1 MPIAVPSTDSTPAN
15 LSEPPIDF
23 LVIGAGVAGLS
34 AAIRLANAGS
44 VLVVTKEEL
53 AESNTAYAQGGIA
66 VAMGGE
72 EDVALHLE
80 DTIAAGDGLVDA
92 EAARILVEQGPQRVQ
107 ELLEWGTSFDRENGK
122 LMLTRE
128 GAHSRSRILHANG
141 DATGREI
148 AVSLLRYVR
157 VLRNVRLLEWTTG
170 IDFLVESHD
179 GKSRVAGA
187 TLLDGEG
194 GILTVHARAT
204 LIASGGA
211 GQVYSDTT
219 NPAVATGDGIAM
231 AWRAG
236 AAVSD
241 MEFYQFHPTAFSMPN
256 APRFLMSEA
265 LRGEGAYL
273 INTAGERFMERYH
286 PLLELAPRDV
296 VARAIT
302 REGMDGPVYLD
313 MRHVTKDLT
322 ARFPGISRFLAKYRL
337 DLNRDLIPVRPAA
350 HYLMGGILT
359 DVHGRT
365 MLPGLYAAGEAA
377 CTGVHGANRLAS
389 NSLLEG
395 LVFGALAAEC
405 MISDSTRMQL
415 TIQPSAKPELSAFE
429 GGRASDAQ
437 IERWVQDLRDNMWK
451 YAGLLRD
458 EQGMNSMQR
467 ALDALSQ
474 TMPGGLSRRAIEA
487 RNLHAIAGMI
497 VKSALGRRESRGA
510 HYRHDFPQHDA
521 VARHSIL
528 ERDQLSF
535 RYSLRQVHLP

>member
-1 MPIAVPSTDSTPAN
+1 M
-15 LSEPPIDF
+15 ERFDF
-23 LVIGAGVAGLS
+23 LVIGAGIAGLS
-34 AAIRLANAGS
+34 AAIRLAQSGT

-80 DTIAAGDGLVDA
+80 DTLAAGDGLVNR
-92 EAARILVEQGPQRVQ
+92 EAAKVLVEQGPQRVE
-107 ELLEWGTSFDRENGK
+107 ELLEWGTAFDRYPNGK
-122 LMLTRE
+122 NGEHGELMRTRE

-148 AVSLLRYVR
+148 AVSLLRHVR
-157 VLRNVRLLEWTTG
+157 EIENIELMEWTTG
-170 IDFLVESHD
+170 VDLVVEA
-179 GKSRVAGA
+179 GRVVGV

-194 GILTVHARAT
+194 GLRMVQAKAIL
-204 LIASGGA
+204 LASGGA

-219 NPAVATGDGIAM
+219 NPHVATGDGIAM
-231 AWRAG
+231 AYRAG

-241 MEFYQFHPTAFSMPN
+241 MEFYQFHPTAFSWPD

-273 INTAGERFMERYH
+273 VNAAGERFMERYH

-313 MRHVTKDLT
+313 MRHVKKDLQ
-322 ARFPGISRFLAKYRL
+322 ARFPGISRFLAKYGL
-337 DLNRDLIPVRPAA
+337 ELGRDLIPVRPAA
-350 HYLMGGILT
+350 HYLMGGIRT

-365 MLPGLYAAGEAA
+365 TLPGLYAAGEAA

-395 LVFGALAAEC
+395 LVFGALAAES
-405 MISDSTRMQL
+405 MIAEK
-415 TIQPSAKPELSAFE
+415 SAGLNGSGLAAVPP
-429 GGRASDAQ
+429 ASDGVVTSEEAT
-437 IERWVQDLRDNMWK
+437 ERWIQELRELMWR

-458 EQGMNSMQR
+458 RSGLETAQRGLEALKRSEPKGLFRR
-467 ALDALSQ
+467 AL
-474 TMPGGLSRRAIEA
+474 EA
-487 RNLHAIAGMI
+487 RNLLVVAELI
-497 VKSALGRRESRGA
+497 VASALGREESRGA
-510 HYRHDFPQHDA
+510 HYRNDFPLRDE
-521 VARHSIL
+521 VARHSVMQQGRL
-528 ERDQLSF
+528 EF
-535 RYSLRQVHLP
+535 VA